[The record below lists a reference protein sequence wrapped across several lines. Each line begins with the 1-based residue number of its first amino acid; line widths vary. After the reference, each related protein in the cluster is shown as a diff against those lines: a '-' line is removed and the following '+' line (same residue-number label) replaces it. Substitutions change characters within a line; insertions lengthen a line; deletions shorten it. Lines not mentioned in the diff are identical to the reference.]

1 MEKKVQLHITPLKN
15 RQYILSPAVQSGND
29 RECTNKD
36 FYQEGENCSI
46 SLGKLGVGM
55 KVVHRKTTVPYTII
69 HFDKERVSKF
79 NLSKKIN
86 STLNLMYKS
95 SHPYLFRLL
104 NHYETETHVFM
115 IFESYDGESLEE
127 KILKDKCDL
136 QNTLMYLVEIMLGV
150 QHLHEYNLYNVNVNP
165 ENILVND
172 CVVKLTDYG
181 LKMEGKNQK
190 PKRNNILLKK
200 ENINYII
207 NAYTSPEELNAILN
221 KKPCILNGKTD
232 TWNCGILLYEM
243 LTKFG
248 EPFKGKNNDEFI
260 NAILNCEIDLEP
272 IKDDFC
278 KELISKM
285 VRKNPEE
292 RIDIDEILNMD
303 YIKNVDIEQF
313 DIDFSDNIINPIYEQ
328 NQGLNSENSNQ
339 TLNKELTNLKSEN
352 DNLKQLVEDLKK
364 QVNSSNKKKKPPLK
378 HFSKLKSMVI
388 DVGSEIVA
396 DDGLNL
402 DDMLNEDDNDNNKDK
417 QKGEN
422 KMETLKKSMKH
433 EIIEEEEDDDEEDYS
448 DKEEEFND
456 DNLFVR
462 SEKYKERNNQLREKL
477 RKLSKKNKKLKSSED
492 EYKKQIEELNNNKNK
507 NILETLEKINTVPI
521 YHIDDLVNVILNSI
535 NIFKNT
541 QNEIKNS
548 VDKLISNADS
558 QEDKLK
564 EENKKFLDN
573 KTKLF
578 FDIMNNKISEKEA
591 LDEINKKEKQ
601 NENQNEN
608 NINEINDN
616 FNQGEK
622 NLDYKEKY
630 EESKRKEEILDTKVK
645 VLEESVRTANEL
657 KNSIEKEHEELK
669 MQFQKFTQKSAM
681 TEMKI
686 QDLKNFINENVD
698 KEKAQR
704 FFKDLDIN

>member
-422 KMETLKKSMKH
+422 KVEILKKSMKH
-433 EIIEEEEDDDEEDYS
+433 EVIEEEEDDDEEDYS

-521 YHIDDLVNVILNSI
+521 YHIDDLVNVIFNSLAVLTLSSNTFTLVS
-535 NIFKNT
+535 NISSF
-541 QNEIKNS
+541 
-548 VDKLISNADS
+548 LFDS
-558 QEDKLK
+558 SYFSL
-564 EENKKFLDN
+564 
-573 KTKLF
+573 
-578 FDIMNNKISEKEA
+578 
-591 LDEINKKEKQ
+591 
-601 NENQNEN
+601 
-608 NINEINDN
+608 
-616 FNQGEK
+616 
-622 NLDYKEKY
+622 
-630 EESKRKEEILDTKVK
+630 
-645 VLEESVRTANEL
+645 
-657 KNSIEKEHEELK
+657 
-669 MQFQKFTQKSAM
+669 
-681 TEMKI
+681 
-686 QDLKNFINENVD
+686 
-698 KEKAQR
+698 
-704 FFKDLDIN
+704 

>member
-1 MEKKVQLHITPLKN
+1 MEKKVQIHITPLKN

-46 SLGKLGVGM
+46 SLGKLGLGM

-248 EPFKGKNNDEFI
+248 EPFKAKNNDEFI

-402 DDMLNEDDNDNNKDK
+402 DDMLNEDDNDNNNNNNKDK

-422 KMETLKKSMKH
+422 KVEILKK
-433 EIIEEEEDDDEEDYS
+433 
-448 DKEEEFND
+448 
-456 DNLFVR
+456 
-462 SEKYKERNNQLREKL
+462 
-477 RKLSKKNKKLKSSED
+477 
-492 EYKKQIEELNNNKNK
+492 
-507 NILETLEKINTVPI
+507 
-521 YHIDDLVNVILNSI
+521 
-535 NIFKNT
+535 
-541 QNEIKNS
+541 
-548 VDKLISNADS
+548 
-558 QEDKLK
+558 
-564 EENKKFLDN
+564 
-573 KTKLF
+573 
-578 FDIMNNKISEKEA
+578 
-591 LDEINKKEKQ
+591 
-601 NENQNEN
+601 
-608 NINEINDN
+608 
-616 FNQGEK
+616 
-622 NLDYKEKY
+622 KY
-630 EESKRKEEILDTKVK
+630 ET
-645 VLEESVRTANEL
+645 
-657 KNSIEKEHEELK
+657 
-669 MQFQKFTQKSAM
+669 
-681 TEMKI
+681 
-686 QDLKNFINENVD
+686 
-698 KEKAQR
+698 
-704 FFKDLDIN
+704 